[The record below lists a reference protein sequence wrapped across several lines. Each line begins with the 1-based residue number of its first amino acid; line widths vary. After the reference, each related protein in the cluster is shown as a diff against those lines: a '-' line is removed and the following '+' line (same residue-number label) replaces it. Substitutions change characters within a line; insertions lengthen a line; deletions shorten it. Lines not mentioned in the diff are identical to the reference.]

1 MAGISGRWLVTASL
15 VGMLGSPLAALAQA
29 GRPWIDPPS
38 EGETTAP
45 APMSAPSSLPAKPP
59 TQAAVPNPVAP
70 PVPAPT
76 EAKASAE
83 TQPADEAS
91 PRKTATGH
99 QAKQKTATARKSRA
113 SSQQANASARSQ
125 RREGQ
130 VARRRA
136 TGTQLSQAESRGAI
150 ERRARVTRYGSVQE
164 GLDAGLQVM
173 RLRTIQL
180 PDGRR
185 IDVLTRPDQD
195 IASGLPD
202 GF

>member
-38 EGETTAP
+38 EGETKAP
-45 APMSAPSSLPAKPP
+45 APMSAPSSLPPPP
-59 TQAAVPNPVAP
+59 TQAAVPHPVAP
-70 PVPAPT
+70 PVPSST
-76 EAKASAE
+76 EAKTRAE
-83 TQPADEAS
+83 AQPVDEAS

-99 QAKQKTATARKSRA
+99 QAKQKAAAVRKSRA

-125 RREGQ
+125 GREGQ

-136 TGTQLSQAESRGAI
+136 TGTQLSQAEPRSAI
-150 ERRARVTRYGSVQE
+150 ERRARVTRYRSVEE

-202 GF
+202 GY

>member
-38 EGETTAP
+38 EGETKAP
-45 APMSAPSSLPAKPP
+45 APMSAPSSLPPPP
-59 TQAAVPNPVAP
+59 TQAAVPHPVAP
-70 PVPAPT
+70 PVPSST
-76 EAKASAE
+76 EAKTRAE
-83 TQPADEAS
+83 AQPADEAS

-99 QAKQKTATARKSRA
+99 QAKQKAATVRKSRA

-125 RREGQ
+125 GREGQ

-136 TGTQLSQAESRGAI
+136 TGTQLSQAEPRSAI
-150 ERRARVTRYGSVQE
+150 ERRARVTRYRSVEE

-202 GF
+202 GY